1 MIDWIFNL
9 GLLLILVGTLWL
21 CYESFVPT
29 VKPYTRVNMRDF
41 AKRLGKK

>member
-1 MIDWIFNL
+1 MIDLIFNL

-21 CYESFVPT
+21 CYEHMARP
-29 VKPYTRVNMRDF
+29 KPYTRVNMRDF